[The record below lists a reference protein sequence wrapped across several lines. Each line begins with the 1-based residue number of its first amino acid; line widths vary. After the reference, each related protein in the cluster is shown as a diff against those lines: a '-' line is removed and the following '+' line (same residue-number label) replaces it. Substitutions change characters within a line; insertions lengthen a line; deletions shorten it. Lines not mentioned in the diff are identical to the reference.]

1 MRRFFFGRPPVKG
14 GSEQR
19 ERGVLLFQKPTPRSP
34 AAHTP
39 LNRGAAVI
47 ALLFTVTAAFAQN
60 FPTKPVKIVVP
71 YPPGGGND
79 IMARFIQPKL
89 AEQWGQPVVVEN
101 KPGAAGNLGAG
112 EVARA
117 PADGYTLLMATST
130 IAMTPGLGQKVSYDL
145 EKDLVAVASVGA
157 TAMVIAV
164 NPQVEAKTLQQLI
177 ALAKAQPGKLAYS
190 SCGNASPMH
199 LAGELLKLTA
209 KIDLVHVPYKGC
221 PAGLADVMGGQ
232 LPVAF
237 STISLTAP
245 QEKAGKVRILALVS
259 GKRSAEF
266 PSVPTANEQGMTGYE
281 ADIWFGL
288 FAPAATPRPVISQIN
303 QGVNR
308 ALADPELQQ
317 KFRVQYYDPRPASA
331 EEFAA
336 FVKSET
342 AKWGRTIRDANIKA
356 D

>member
-1 MRRFFFGRPPVKG
+1 MRLFWSCPPDKG
-14 GSEQR
+14 GGAKR
-19 ERGVLLFQKPTPRSP
+19 RGVSGFAKSKPPARVARDPLIRGSAVGALF
-34 AAHTP
+34 
-39 LNRGAAVI
+39 
-47 ALLFTVTAAFAQN
+47 LFCSVAFAQN

-130 IAMTPGLGQKVSYDL
+130 IAMTPGLGQKVSYEL

-164 NPQVEAKTLQQLI
+164 NPQVEAKSLQQLI

-245 QEKAGKVRILALVS
+245 QEKAGKIRILALVS

-288 FAPAATPRPVISQIN
+288 FAPATTPRPVISQIN

-308 ALADPELQQ
+308 ALADAELQQ
-317 KFRVQYYDPRPASA
+317 RFRAQYYEPRPASA

-336 FVKSET
+336 FVKSEI

>member
-1 MRRFFFGRPPVKG
+1 MSPRFFC
-14 GSEQR
+14 R
-19 ERGVLLFQKPTPRSP
+19 EV
-34 AAHTP
+34 
-39 LNRGAAVI
+39 NRGAAVVA
-47 ALLFTVTAAFAQN
+47 ALLFSGLALAQS

-130 IAMTPGLGQKVSYDL
+130 IAMTPGLGQKVSYEL
-145 EKDLVAVASVGA
+145 EKDLAAVAMVGA

-164 NPQVEAKTLQQLI
+164 NPQVEAKSLEQLI
-177 ALAKAQPGKLAYS
+177 NLARAQPGKLAYS
-190 SCGNASPMH
+190 TCGNASPMH

-209 KIDLVHVPYKGC
+209 KVDIVHVPYKGC
-221 PAGLADVMGGQ
+221 APALADVMGGQ
-232 LPVAF
+232 VPIAF
-237 STISLTAP
+237 NTISNTAAL
-245 QEKAGKVRILALVS
+245 EKSGKVRILALVS
-259 GKRSAEF
+259 AQRSSEF
-266 PSVPTANEQGMTGYE
+266 PGLPTAAEQGMKGYE

-288 FAPAATPRPVISQIN
+288 FAPSATPRAAIVA
-303 QGVNR
+303 VNNAVNK
-308 ALADPELQQ
+308 ALAEPDIQQ
-317 KFRVQYYDPRPASA
+317 KMRAQYYDPRPSSPD
-331 EEFAA
+331 EFAA
-336 FVKSET
+336 FVKSEV

>member
-1 MRRFFFGRPPVKG
+1 M
-14 GSEQR
+14 
-19 ERGVLLFQKPTPRSP
+19 VLLSLFCS
-34 AAHTP
+34 
-39 LNRGAAVI
+39 V
-47 ALLFTVTAAFAQN
+47 ALAQA
-60 FPTKPVKIVVP
+60 FPTKTVKIVVP

-89 AEQWGQPVVVEN
+89 ADQWGQPVVVEN

-130 IAMTPGLGQKVSYDL
+130 IAMTPGLGQKVSYEL
-145 EKDLVAVASVGA
+145 EKDLVPVAMVGA

-164 NPQVEAKTLQQLI
+164 NPSVEAKSLQQLI
-177 ALAKAQPGKLAYS
+177 SLAKAQPGKLAYS
-190 SCGNASPMH
+190 TCGNASPMH

-221 PAGLADVMGGQ
+221 APALADVMGGQ
-232 LPVAF
+232 LPIAF
-237 STISLTAP
+237 NTISNAAAF
-245 QEKAGKVRILALVS
+245 EKSGKVRILALVS
-259 GKRSAEF
+259 AKRSSEF
-266 PSVPTANEQGMTGYE
+266 PNLPTANEQGMKGYE

-288 FAPAATPRPVISQIN
+288 FAPAATPHAAIASIN
-303 QGVNR
+303 GAVNR
-308 ALADPELQQ
+308 ALADPEVQS
-317 KFRVQYYDPRPASA
+317 RMRSQYYDPRPASP

-336 FVKSET
+336 FVKNEVT
-342 AKWGRTIRDANIKA
+342 KWGRTIRDANIKA

>member
-1 MRRFFFGRPPVKG
+1 MKLGEIGVRARLNS
-14 GSEQR
+14 GSVPEFMAMAA
-19 ERGVLLFQKPTPRSP
+19 LLL
-34 AAHTP
+34 AC
-39 LNRGAAVI
+39 GAA
-47 ALLFTVTAAFAQN
+47 TAQG
-60 FPTKPVKIVVP
+60 FPNKPVKIVVP

-79 IMARFIQPKL
+79 IMARFVQPKL
-89 AEQWGQPVVVEN
+89 QEQWGQPVVVEN

-145 EKDLVAVASVGA
+145 EKDLAPVAMVGA

-164 NPQVEAKTLQQLI
+164 NPSVEAKSLQQLI
-177 ALAKAQPGKLAYS
+177 SLAKAQPGKLAYS

-209 KIDLVHVPYKGC
+209 KVDIVHVPYKGC

-232 LPVAF
+232 LPIAF

-245 QEKAGKVRILALVS
+245 QEKTGKVRILALVS

-266 PSVPTANEQGMTGYE
+266 PSIPTANEQGMTGYE

-288 FAPAATPRPVISQIN
+288 FAPSATPRPVIN
-303 QGVNR
+303 AVN
-308 ALADPELQQ
+308 AAVNKGLADPELQQ
-317 KFRVQYYDPRPASA
+317 KFRAQYYDPRPSSPD
-331 EEFAA
+331 EFAA
-336 FVKSET
+336 FVKSEV

>member
-1 MRRFFFGRPPVKG
+1 MIRFGLCPPDKG
-14 GSEQR
+14 GGAKR
-19 ERGVLLFQKPTPRSP
+19 RGVSVFARKTRRSILALLLLPT
-34 AAHTP
+34 
-39 LNRGAAVI
+39 I
-47 ALLFTVTAAFAQN
+47 ALAQS
-60 FPTKPVKIVVP
+60 FPSKPVKIVVP

-145 EKDLVAVASVGA
+145 EKDLAAVAMVGA

-164 NPQVEAKTLQQLI
+164 HPAVEAKTLPQLI
-177 ALAKAQPGKLAYS
+177 ELAKREPGKLAYS
-190 SCGNASPMH
+190 TCGTASPMH

-209 KIDLVHVPYKGC
+209 QIDIVHVPYKGC
-221 PAGLADVMGGQ
+221 APALADVMGGQ
-232 LPVAF
+232 VPIAF
-237 STISLTAP
+237 NTISNAAP
-245 QEKAGKVRILALVS
+245 QEKAGKVRILALAS
-259 GKRSAEF
+259 AKRSAEF
-266 PSVPTANEQGMTGYE
+266 PNLPTAAEQGLKGYE

-288 FAPAATPRPVISQIN
+288 FAPAATPRAVIGQIN
-303 QGVNR
+303 QAVNR

-317 KFRVQYYDPRPASA
+317 RLRSQYYDPRPASA

-336 FVKSET
+336 FVKSEI
-342 AKWGRTIRDANIKA
+342 AKWGRTIREANIKA

>member
-1 MRRFFFGRPPVKG
+1 VAAL
-14 GSEQR
+14 
-19 ERGVLLFQKPTPRSP
+19 VLFSGI
-34 AAHTP
+34 AA
-39 LNRGAAVI
+39 
-47 ALLFTVTAAFAQN
+47 AQS

-145 EKDLVAVASVGA
+145 EKDLTAVAMVGA

-164 NPQVEAKTLQQLI
+164 NPSVEAKSLQQLI
-177 ALAKAQPGKLAYS
+177 SLAKAQPGKLAYS
-190 SCGNASPMH
+190 TCGNASPMH

-221 PAGLADVMGGQ
+221 APALADVMGGQ
-232 LPVAF
+232 LPIAF
-237 STISLTAP
+237 NTISNAAP
-245 QEKAGKVRILALVS
+245 FEKSGKVRILALVS
-259 GKRSAEF
+259 GKRSSEF
-266 PSVPTANEQGMTGYE
+266 PNLPTANEQGMTGYE

-288 FAPAATPRPVISQIN
+288 FAPSATPRAAVTA
-303 QGVNR
+303 VNTAVNK
-308 ALADPELQQ
+308 ALADPEVQS
-317 KFRVQYYDPRPASA
+317 RMRSQYYDPRPSSP

-336 FVKSET
+336 FVKNET